1 MLKRDTIVKTSRFVS
16 PSTFAA
22 AGALLLLG
30 FGWPSTALA
39 VNKLTLANGKVMEFR
54 SIEWRSSTKEY
65 RVDTGQGI
73 IPVPK
78 AEVADIQVDRPAD
91 LDKAIQLIETD
102 KGAEA
107 ITILEPLIATYKMTK
122 IEQEASGYLAEAYFA
137 NKNFAK
143 AASMLEDQI
152 KESAPSDIPL
162 ENRRRYWQSLLAL
175 KREATLNKALDEAVA
190 SSNRA
195 FACAGRLTKADASQ
209 MGGQREDALLDYLRV
224 VTLYEDLKE
233 FQPAALAGAVTV
245 LEDLRDPRADLF
257 RKKLAQQYPA
267 SPEAKRAAAT
277 L

>member
-1 MLKRDTIVKTSRFVS
+1 M
-16 PSTFAA
+16 
-22 AGALLLLG
+22 ALLLLG
-30 FGWPSTALA
+30 LGWPATALA
-39 VNKLTLANGKVMEFR
+39 VNKMTFTSGKVMEFR
-54 SIEWRSSTKEY
+54 SIEWRTSTKEY

-78 AEVADIQVDRPAD
+78 ADVADIQMDRPAD
-91 LDKAIQLIETD
+91 LDKAIQLIEKD

-107 ITILEPLIATYKMTK
+107 ITILESLIATYKMTR
-122 IEQEASGYLAEAYFA
+122 IEQEATGYLAEAYFV

-143 AASMLEDQI
+143 AASMMEDQI
-152 KESAPSDIPL
+152 KDAGPSDISL

-195 FACAGRLTKADASQ
+195 FSCAGRLMKADASQ
-209 MGGQREDALLDYLRV
+209 MSGQREDALLDYLRV

-245 LEDLRDPRADLF
+245 LEELRDPRADFF

-267 SPEAKRAAAT
+267 SPEAKRVAAT